1 MALKTNRLNAI
12 DVAKE
17 DKAGYYCDG
26 GGLYLQVSKSGSK
39 SWIMRY
45 TMAGKSVEMGLGS
58 YQTFTLA
65 EARKRAIAQRKLLA
79 DGINPLEAKRSD
91 LLARRMAEASI
102 ITFDQAATAYIDSN
116 SPAWRN
122 AKHGDQ
128 WRNTI
133 ATYANPIIGKLPVSR
148 IDTSHILRILTPI
161 WLEKTETAT
170 RLRGRIE
177 KILDWAKAQGY
188 RSGDNP
194 AAWRG
199 HLDAGLLPSPSK
211 VADTGHHAALPWSEI
226 GAFMVDLKSMQGA
239 GARALEIIIL
249 TATRTSE
256 VLNAQ
261 WSEFDLDAKVWTIPK
276 ERMKSF
282 KEHRVPLS
290 DSVITLLTAI
300 KAESSGSEYVFPRK
314 KPDTTPPSK
323 KKDTALSNMACL
335 ATLKRMG
342 RSDITVHGFRSTFRD
357 WVSETTAYP
366 RDVAEM
372 ALAHTIEDKSEAAYR
387 RGDLIEKR
395 RALMSDWAVHC
406 GTVQVNADVVSIRA
420 KVA

>member
-1 MALKTNRLNAI
+1 MAREINKLSAEAVSKQT
-12 DVAKE
+12 KP
-17 DKAGYYCDG
+17 GYHFDG
-26 GGLYLQVSKSGSK
+26 GGLYLQVSKSGAK

-45 TMAGKSVEMGLGS
+45 TLAGKPVEMGLGS

-65 EARKRAIAQRKLLA
+65 EARKRATAQRKLLA
-79 DGINPLEAKRSD
+79 DGINPLETKRND
-91 LLARRMAEASI
+91 QLTRRMAEASI
-102 ITFDQAATAYIDSN
+102 ITFDQAAADYIKSN

-133 ATYANPIIGKLPVSR
+133 ATYASPVIGKLPVSK
-148 IDTSHILRILTPI
+148 IETAHVLRILTPI
-161 WLEKTETAT
+161 WLEKTETAV

-177 KILDWAKAQGY
+177 KILDWAKAQKY
-188 RSGDNP
+188 RTGDNP

-199 HLDAGLLPSPSK
+199 HLDAGLLPKPSK
-211 VADTGHHAALPWSEI
+211 VADVGHHAALPWSEI
-226 GAFMVDLKSMQGA
+226 GAFMLALRAMQGS
-239 GARALEIIIL
+239 GARAMEVIIL

-256 VLNAQ
+256 VINAK
-261 WSEFDLDAKVWTIPK
+261 WSEIDLDGKLWTIPK

-290 DSVITLLTAI
+290 DAVMSVLMAV
-300 KAESSGSEYVFPRK
+300 KAETGGGEYVFAGRK
-314 KPDTTPPSK
+314 ANTPL
-323 KKDTALSNMACL
+323 TNMACL
-335 ATLKRMG
+335 ATLKRMDRG
-342 RSDITVHGFRSTFRD
+342 DLTVHGFRSTFRD
-357 WVSETTAYP
+357 WVSETTSYP

-395 RALMSDWAVHC
+395 RALMADWAAHCAVVHVS
-406 GTVQVNADVVSIRA
+406 GDVVAIRA

>member
-1 MALKTNRLNAI
+1 MARKTNRLTA
-12 DVAKE
+12 VEVTKLE
-17 DKAGYYCDG
+17 KPGYYCDG

-45 TMAGKSVEMGLGS
+45 TMAGKPCEMGLGS
-58 YQTFTLA
+58 FQAFTLA
-65 EARKRAIAQRKLLA
+65 EARKRATAQRKLLT
-79 DGINPLEAKRSD
+79 DGINPLETKRSD
-91 LLARRMAEASI
+91 QLTRRMAEASI
-102 ITFDQAATAYIDSN
+102 ITFDKAATAYIDSN

-133 ATYANPIIGKLPVSR
+133 ATYASPVIGKLPVSK
-148 IDTSHILRILTPI
+148 IDTAHVLRILTPI
-161 WLEKTETAT
+161 WLEKTETAV

-199 HLDAGLLPSPSK
+199 HLDAGLLPAPSK
-211 VADTGHHAALPWSEI
+211 VADAGHHAALPWSEI
-226 GAFMVDLKSMQGA
+226 GAFMAALRAMQGS
-239 GARALEIIIL
+239 GARAMEIIIL

-256 VLNAQ
+256 VINAK
-261 WSEFDLDAKVWTIPK
+261 WTEIDLDAKLWTIPK

-290 DSVITLLTAI
+290 DAVMSVLMAV
-300 KAESSGSEYVFPRK
+300 KAESGGGEYVFSGRK
-314 KPDTTPPSK
+314 VGTPL
-323 KKDTALSNMACL
+323 TNMACL
-335 ATLKRMG
+335 ATLKRMD
-342 RSDITVHGFRSTFRD
+342 RSDLTVHGFRSTFRD

-395 RALMSDWAVHC
+395 RALMADWAVHC
-406 GTVQVNADVVSIRA
+406 GTVLIPADVVPIRA
-420 KVA
+420 KVAA

>member
-1 MALKTNRLNAI
+1 MARKMNRLTATG
-12 DVAKE
+12 VTKE
-17 DKAGYYCDG
+17 DKPGYYCDG

-45 TMAGKSVEMGLGS
+45 TIAGKPVEMGLGS
-58 YQTFTLA
+58 YPTFTLA
-65 EARKRAIAQRKLLA
+65 EARKRATAQRKLLT
-79 DGINPLEAKRSD
+79 DGINPLETKRSD
-91 LLARRMAEASI
+91 LLARRLADANV
-102 ITFDQAATAYIDSN
+102 ITFDKAAKAFIDAN

-122 AKHGDQ
+122 AKHSDQ
-128 WRNTI
+128 WRNTLT
-133 ATYANPIIGKLPVSR
+133 TYASPVIGKLPVPK
-148 IDTSHILRILTPI
+148 IETSHIMRILSPI
-161 WLEKTETAT
+161 WTTKTETAT
-170 RLRGRIE
+170 RVRGRIE
-177 KILDWAKAQGY
+177 KVLDWAKVQGY
-188 RSGDNP
+188 RTGDNP
-194 AAWRG
+194 AQWRG
-199 HLDAGLLPSPSK
+199 HLSEALPKPSK
-211 VADTGHHAALPWSEI
+211 VATEDHHAALPWSEI
-226 GAFMVDLKSMQGA
+226 GAFMVALKAMQGA
-239 GARALEIIIL
+239 GARAMEIIIL

-256 VLNAQ
+256 VLNAK
-261 WSEFDLDAKVWTIPK
+261 WSEIDLDAKLWTIPK

-290 DSVITLLTAI
+290 DAVIALLTVI
-300 KAESSGSEYVFPRK
+300 KAASTGNGYIFPG
-314 KPDTTPPSK
+314 K

-335 ATLKRMG
+335 ATLKRME
-342 RSDITVHGFRSTFRD
+342 RTDITVHGFRSTFRD

-406 GTVQVNADVVSIRA
+406 GTVLVSADVVAIRA

>member
-1 MALKTNRLNAI
+1 MARKTNRLTA
-12 DVAKE
+12 VEVTKLE
-17 DKAGYYCDG
+17 KPGYYCDG

-45 TMAGKSVEMGLGS
+45 TMAGKPCEMGLGS
-58 YQTFTLA
+58 FQTFTLA
-65 EARKRAIAQRKLLA
+65 EARKRATAQRKLLT
-79 DGINPLEAKRSD
+79 DGINPLETKRSD
-91 LLARRMAEASI
+91 QLTRRMAEASI
-102 ITFDQAATAYIDSN
+102 ITFDKAATAYIDSN

-133 ATYANPIIGKLPVSR
+133 ATYASPVIGKLPVSK
-148 IDTSHILRILTPI
+148 IDTAHVLRILTPI
-161 WLEKTETAT
+161 WLEKTETAV

-199 HLDAGLLPSPSK
+199 HLDAGLLPAPSK
-211 VADTGHHAALPWSEI
+211 VADAGHHAALPWSEI
-226 GAFMVDLKSMQGA
+226 GAFMAALRAMQGS
-239 GARALEIIIL
+239 GARAMEVIIL

-256 VLNAQ
+256 VINSK
-261 WSEFDLDAKVWTIPK
+261 WSEIDLDAKLWTIPK

-290 DSVITLLTAI
+290 DAVMSVLMAV
-300 KAESSGSEYVFPRK
+300 KAESGGGEYVFSGRK
-314 KPDTTPPSK
+314 VGTPL
-323 KKDTALSNMACL
+323 TNMACL
-335 ATLKRMG
+335 QTLRRMDRG
-342 RSDITVHGFRSTFRD
+342 DLTVHGFRSTFRD

-395 RALMSDWAVHC
+395 RALMADWAVHC
-406 GTVQVNADVVSIRA
+406 GTVLTPADVVPIRA
-420 KVA
+420 KVAA

>member
-1 MALKTNRLNAI
+1 ME
-12 DVAKE
+12 VAKQE
-17 DKAGYYCDG
+17 QQGYYCDG

-45 TMAGKSVEMGLGS
+45 TMAGKPCEMGLGS

-65 EARKRAIAQRKLLA
+65 EARKRATAQRKLLT
-79 DGINPLEAKRSD
+79 DGINPLATKRSD
-91 LLARRMAEASI
+91 ELTRRMAEANI
-102 ITFDQAATAYIDSN
+102 ITFDKAATAFVDAN

-122 AKHGDQ
+122 AKHADQ

-133 ATYANPIIGKLPVSR
+133 ATYASPVIGALPVSK
-148 IDTSHILRILTPI
+148 IDTAHVLRILTPI
-161 WLEKTETAT
+161 WLEKTETAV

-194 AAWRG
+194 AAWKG

-211 VADTGHHAALPWSEI
+211 VADAGHHAALPWSEI
-226 GAFMVDLKSMQGA
+226 GAFMVALRAMQGA
-239 GARALEIIIL
+239 GARAMEIIIL

-256 VLNAQ
+256 VLNAK
-261 WSEFDLDAKVWTIPK
+261 WSEIDLDGKVWTIPK

-290 DSVITLLTAI
+290 DAVMAVLMTVKS
-300 KAESSGSEYVFPRK
+300 ESTGSEFVFSGRK
-314 KPDTTPPSK
+314 AGAPLT
-323 KKDTALSNMACL
+323 NMACL
-335 ATLKRMG
+335 QTLRRMG
-342 RSDITVHGFRSTFRD
+342 RGDLTVHGFRSTFRD
-357 WVSETTAYP
+357 WVSESTSYP

-372 ALAHTIEDKSEAAYR
+372 ALAHVVADSTEAAYR

-395 RALMSDWAVHC
+395 RALMSDWAAHC
-406 GTVQVNADVVSIRA
+406 GTVLTTANVLPIRA
-420 KVA
+420 KVAA

>member
-1 MALKTNRLNAI
+1 MARNTNRL
-12 DVAKE
+12 VAVELPKLE
-17 DKAGYYCDG
+17 KPGYYCDG

-58 YQTFTLA
+58 FQTFTLA
-65 EARKRAIAQRKLLA
+65 EARKRATAQRKLLT
-79 DGINPLEAKRSD
+79 DGINPLETRRSE
-91 LLARRMAEASI
+91 LLAKRMAEASI
-102 ITFDQAATAYIDSN
+102 ITFDQAATAFIDSN

-122 AKHGDQ
+122 AKHGEQ

-133 ATYANPIIGKLPVSR
+133 ATYASPVIGKLPVSR
-148 IDTSHILRILTPI
+148 IETEHILRILTPI
-161 WLEKTETAT
+161 WLVKTETAV

-177 KILDWAKAQGY
+177 KILDWAKIRGY

-199 HLDAGLLPSPSK
+199 HLDAGQLPKPSK
-211 VADTGHHAALPWSEI
+211 VADAGNHAALPWTEI
-226 GAFMVDLKSMQGA
+226 GAFMVALRAMQGA
-239 GARALEIIIL
+239 GARAMEIIIL
-249 TATRTSE
+249 TAARTSE
-256 VLNAQ
+256 VLNAK
-261 WSEFDLDAKVWTIPK
+261 WSEFDLDAKLWTIPK

-290 DSVITLLTAI
+290 DAVVTMLTTL
-300 KAESSGSEYVFPRK
+300 KKESKGRDYIFPGQ
-314 KPDTTPPSK
+314 
-323 KKDTALSNMACL
+323 KKDTALSNMTCL

-342 RSDITVHGFRSTFRD
+342 RADITVHGFRSTFRD
-357 WVSETTAYP
+357 WISETTAYP

-372 ALAHTIEDKSEAAYR
+372 ALAHTIGDKTEAAYR

-395 RALMSDWAVHC
+395 RALMSDWAAHC
-406 GTVQVNADVVSIRA
+406 GTVLVSADVVAIRA

>member
-1 MALKTNRLNAI
+1 MARKTDRLNALE
-12 DVAKE
+12 VKRLE
-17 DKAGYYCDG
+17 KPGYYCDG
-26 GGLYLQVSKSGSK
+26 GGLYLQVSKTGSK

-45 TMAGKSVEMGLGS
+45 TLAAKPCEMGLGS
-58 YQTFTLA
+58 FNAFTLA
-65 EARKRAIAQRKLLA
+65 EARERAKAQRKLLT
-79 DGINPLEAKRSD
+79 DGIDPLATKRGD
-91 LLARRMAEASI
+91 LLIKRMADASI
-102 ITFDQAATAYIDSN
+102 ITFDKAAGAYISAN

-122 AKHGDQ
+122 AKHADQ

-133 ATYANPIIGKLPVSR
+133 ATYASPVIGALPVSK
-148 IDTSHILRILTPI
+148 IDTAHVLRILTPM
-161 WLEKTETAT
+161 WLEKTETAV

-188 RSGDNP
+188 RTGDNP

-199 HLDAGLLPSPSK
+199 HLDAGLLPKPSK
-211 VADTGHHAALPWSEI
+211 VANAGHHAALPWLEI
-226 GAFMVDLKSMQGA
+226 GAFMVALRAMQGA
-239 GARALEIIIL
+239 GARAMEIIIL

-256 VLNAQ
+256 VLNAK
-261 WSEFDLDAKVWTIPK
+261 WLEIDLDAGLWIIPK

-290 DSVITLLTAI
+290 DAVIQLLL
-300 KAESSGSEYVFPRK
+300 KQPRHGEYVFPNRQ
-314 KPDTTPPSK
+314 SGS
-323 KKDTALSNMACL
+323 LSNMACL
-335 ATLKRMG
+335 QTLRRMERG
-342 RSDITVHGFRSTFRD
+342 DLTVHGFRSTFRD
-357 WVSETTAYP
+357 WVSENTSYP

-395 RALMSDWAVHC
+395 RALMSDWAAHC
-406 GTVQVNADVVSIRA
+406 AVVRASGDVVAIRA